1 MPPNKKRTLKEK
13 DKSETGRVRGL
24 RQAGSGYGRK
34 TALLEE
40 AITQMNAGKYGRA
53 SASLKELLAMDPHN
67 MEARRLFAT
76 LHLRLGSLIPAKQ
89 AFDSLIDEAFARQD
103 YWLAESLL
111 REYLAAGPR
120 CVPYLEKLGSIYQD
134 KGQILDAV
142 AEYAK
147 AIDILIEDPD
157 PDDPQYAARLYQQI
171 RNLAPASPPAI
182 RLNRYFDPQTGE
194 LIARPEDVSTHDP
207 SSSDDGFA
215 GDVVGPDDVAV
226 SGEIVDGGGA
236 TVEDG
241 AIDDSFRDATRPQEP
256 PAETIGAETNGAEW
270 LLAPSPDERQST
282 VESELELESASE
294 GHVVEAAFDSESTE
308 SSSLDGATVIDT
320 AAQQLSDEPAGDA
333 LTALSG
339 TAASVPDVTVNGQGE
354 ISCEPVPE
362 VSGLSADS
370 TLALPTDVDH
380 AVEPGTPPPALSDDD
395 LFPSDDLSPP
405 MAEEAVFDAL
415 PSRAAE
421 EPTQSCEHPLSLDDR
436 PSGPATEVWREQA
449 GDADPTV
456 IGMPDT
462 VQELSHADPT
472 EERPA
477 AEVASPTTDEF
488 YAIEQPSGFS
498 IQAETDALASTLEED
513 GPLNESNEADG
524 ASWQDETVRVTSEKA
539 PVPWDQ
545 VPDATIEIPEA
556 QRDEGSVELAV
567 AERIDSSEAPVDSIA
582 AAPSVADDPEPVL
595 EQEIADTGE
604 PPPFAIL
611 SYSSPPEESEEK
623 REGVGEQSCAVIDAP
638 VTDSDAEAS
647 GANEPAFDVSDEDL
661 VDERTSTAA
670 AMIEVPLPP
679 EEETATS
686 TTAGETDQPILVET
700 SVEGGESRDQLE
712 EEESEGAEFE
722 EAVEFPL
729 ESETTPEAPFYGVT
743 EEPAIRGF
751 NDEEAAGKP
760 TDDVVRESPSEPAP
774 RSEGTGAGWRS
785 IRPVDE
791 SPVRSSFEKISSTGK
806 IRPRLPADDQERDT
820 FTSTASAA
828 VDVLF
833 ETAGGSQG
841 GKADTPSP
849 TKRLKTKRPGFSIR
863 IGARVSEWLRSC
875 VSTTSAMVLSLVA
888 SVSLACAVIVLG
900 IVAVGLTW
908 VVMEEAPSPLYQRL
922 TAAPPRTL
930 SDPHMNGY
938 LFLLGFDA
946 PAGQDPIQAGL
957 RLHAERQGANNRERA
972 CLGDQGGSSPTD
984 YAHAS
989 ARVLSGWM
997 RGRDP
1002 VGALKAN
1009 RALLSGWAGQ
1019 GEAMLG
1025 RYKQWQRLPFE
1036 DWGFGLAV
1044 APPCDSITFAHHLYI
1059 AEGFLQQT
1067 DVGLERLEADME
1079 AWRIVLAQAKTLPI
1093 KVLAIQAVRDDATVA
1108 SGLLADP
1115 DFDGKHLGR
1124 LSHLLR
1130 PLNQAELSIRWPMHG
1145 ELAWA
1150 AASYDAQLKAE
1161 TEEAHSFY
1169 ATLVSWFPL
1178 PKQRRLN
1185 GYAAYYDAA
1194 YKAAHEG
1201 RHRGFPKRSEFSRS
1215 PAETMTD
1222 VFANPIENIIGLDPL
1237 PTWDG
1242 YHGMAVDAEAHLRL
1256 AGLQAWIRRGG
1267 ADAELFS
1274 RIAKAGQDF
1283 YDPYTGLPMLVNLNK
1298 GILYSVGHDGKDQD
1312 GDPDYD
1318 VVVAIPASRVSA
1330 LTSASAKP
1338 STTPKPD

>member
-1 MPPNKKRTLKEK
+1 MPPNKKRTVKEK
-13 DKSETGRVRGL
+13 DKSETGHVRGL
-24 RQAGSGYGRK
+24 KQAGSGYGRK

-147 AIDILIEDPD
+147 AIDILMEDPD
-157 PDDPQYAARLYQQI
+157 PDDPQYAARLYRQI

-194 LIARPEDVSTHDP
+194 LIARPGDVSAHD
-207 SSSDDGFA
+207 SSPSDDDFA
-215 GDVVGPDDVAV
+215 GDAAGLDDVPVA
-226 SGEIVDGGGA
+226 GEPLDDDGGA

-241 AIDDSFRDATRPQEP
+241 AIDDGPRDTILPQEP
-256 PAETIGAETNGAEW
+256 PAEINGAEINGAEW
-270 LLAPSPDERQST
+270 LPEPAPGERQST
-282 VESELELESASE
+282 VESDLESESEFELAS
-294 GHVVEAAFDSESTE
+294 HIVEAAFDSESTE
-308 SSSLDGATVIDT
+308 SSWLDGDAVTDT
-320 AAQQLSDEPAGDA
+320 AARRLADEPGGDA

-339 TAASVPDVTVNGQGE
+339 TAVSVPDATVNGHGE
-354 ISCEPVPE
+354 VSCESVPE

-370 TLALPTDVDH
+370 TLALSTDMDH
-380 AVEPGTPPPALSDDD
+380 AVEPGASPPAISDDD
-395 LFPSDDLSPP
+395 LSPSDDLSPP
-405 MAEEAVFDAL
+405 MAEEAALDAL
-415 PSRAAE
+415 PGRMTE
-421 EPTQSCEHPLSLDDR
+421 EPTRPCEHPLSLNDR

-449 GDADPTV
+449 GDAHLTV
-456 IGMPDT
+456 VGMPDT
-462 VQELSHADPT
+462 VQGSSPADQT
-472 EERPA
+472 EEKPA
-477 AEVASPTTDEF
+477 TEVASPTTDEF
-488 YAIEQPSGFS
+488 YAIEQPSGFP
-498 IQAETDALASTLEED
+498 IQPETDALTSILEED
-513 GPLNESNEADG
+513 GLSNESIEADET
-524 ASWQDETVRVTSEKA
+524 SWQDQTVRATSEEA

-556 QRDEGSVELAV
+556 QRDEESVELAV
-567 AERIDSSEAPVDSIA
+567 VEQTDSSEASVDSV
-582 AAPSVADDPEPVL
+582 APSPLMADDPEPVL
-595 EQEIADTGE
+595 EQTIADAGE
-604 PPPFAIL
+604 TPSFAVL
-611 SYSSPPEESEEK
+611 SLPSPPQESEETT
-623 REGVGEQSCAVIDAP
+623 EEMEEQRCAIIDAP
-638 VTDSDAEAS
+638 VTDSDAKETDT
-647 GANEPAFDVSDEDL
+647 NEPAFDVSDENM
-661 VDERTSTAA
+661 VDERVSTTA
-670 AMIEVPLPP
+670 AMIEIPLPP
-679 EEETATS
+679 EEEAATAN
-686 TTAGETDQPILVET
+686 TAGEKDQPVPVEA
-700 SVEGGESRDQLE
+700 SVVSEELRDQLE
-712 EEESEGAEFE
+712 EQESE
-722 EAVEFPL
+722 EAL
-729 ESETTPEAPFYGVT
+729 ESPPESEAAPEPPLSSAT
-743 EEPAIRGF
+743 EEPAIRDFHDG
-751 NDEEAAGKP
+751 EAIGQSP
-760 TDDVVRESPSEPAP
+760 NDVVWESPREPAP
-774 RSEGTGAGWRS
+774 SPQETGTGWRP
-785 IRPVDE
+785 IRPADE
-791 SPVRSSFEKISSTGK
+791 PPVRSSIKRISSTGK
-806 IRPRLPADDQERDT
+806 IQPRLPADNQERNT

-833 ETAGGSQG
+833 ETAGESQS
-841 GKADTPSP
+841 GKADAPSP
-849 TKRLKTKRPGFSIR
+849 TKRLKTKRPGFPSR
-863 IGARVSEWLRSC
+863 IGAHVSEWFRSC
-875 VSTTSAMVLSLVA
+875 VSTTSTMVLFLVA
-888 SVSLACAVIVLG
+888 SVSLACAVVVSG

-908 VVMEEAPSPLYQRL
+908 VVMEEAPSPLYQHL

-957 RLHAERQGANNRERA
+957 RLHAERQGANDRERA
-972 CLGDQGGSSPTD
+972 CLGDRGGSSPTD
-984 YAHAS
+984 HAHAS

-1025 RYKQWQRLPFE
+1025 RYRQWQRLPFE

-1169 ATLVSWFPL
+1169 TTLVSWFPL

-1185 GYAAYYDAA
+1185 GYAAYYDAS

-1215 PAETMTD
+1215 PAETMAD
-1222 VFANPIENIIGLDPL
+1222 VLANPIENIIGLDPL
-1237 PTWDG
+1237 PAWDG

-1298 GILYSVGHDGKDQD
+1298 GVLYSVGHDGKDQD
-1312 GDPDYD
+1312 GDPEYD

>member
-1 MPPNKKRTLKEK
+1 M
-13 DKSETGRVRGL
+13 RGL
-24 RQAGSGYGRK
+24 KQAGSGYGRK
-34 TALLEE
+34 TDLLEE

-147 AIDILIEDPD
+147 AIDILMEDPD
-157 PDDPQYAARLYQQI
+157 PDDPRYAARLYQQI
-171 RNLAPASPPAI
+171 RNLAPASSPAI

-194 LIARPEDVSTHDP
+194 LIARPEDVSMHDP
-207 SSSDDGFA
+207 SSSDDGLA

-226 SGEIVDGGGA
+226 TGEIVDAGEIVDSGGA

-241 AIDDSFRDATRPQEP
+241 AIDDGFRDATRPQEP
-256 PAETIGAETNGAEW
+256 PAERNGAETNGAEW
-270 LLAPSPDERQST
+270 LPDPLPGERQST
-282 VESELELESASE
+282 VESELESESESESE
-294 GHVVEAAFDSESTE
+294 GHIVETAFDSESTE
-308 SSSLDGATVIDT
+308 SSSLDGATVTDR
-320 AAQQLSDEPAGDA
+320 AARWLSDEPAGDVP
-333 LTALSG
+333 TVLSG
-339 TAASVPDVTVNGQGE
+339 ATTCVPDVIVNGQGE

-380 AVEPGTPPPALSDDD
+380 AVEPGTPPPTLSDDD
-395 LFPSDDLSPP
+395 LSPSDDLSPP
-405 MAEEAVFDAL
+405 MAEEAVLDAL
-415 PSRAAE
+415 PSHVAE
-421 EPTQSCEHPLSLDDR
+421 EPTQPCEQLLGPDDR
-436 PSGPATEVWREQA
+436 PSRPATEVWREQV
-449 GDADPTV
+449 GDADPTMV
-456 IGMPDT
+456 GTLDT
-462 VQELSHADPT
+462 VQELSPADQT

-477 AEVASPTTDEF
+477 AEVASPTTDEL
-488 YAIEQPSGFS
+488 YAIEQPPGFS
-498 IQAETDALASTLEED
+498 IRPETDALASMMLEED
-513 GPLNESNEADG
+513 GLSNESNEADG
-524 ASWQDETVRVTSEKA
+524 ESWQDETVRVTSEEA
-539 PVPWDQ
+539 PVPWDH

-556 QRDEGSVELAV
+556 QRDEGAVELAV
-567 AERIDSSEAPVDSIA
+567 AERIDSSETPVDSMA

-595 EQEIADTGE
+595 EQEIADTGGT
-604 PPPFAIL
+604 PSFAIL
-611 SYSSPPEESEEK
+611 SFLSPSQESEEG
-623 REGVGEQSCAVIDAP
+623 REGMEEQSCVTLDAP
-638 VTDSDAEAS
+638 VTDS
-647 GANEPAFDVSDEDL
+647 GANETDTNKPVFDVFDEGV
-661 VDERTSTAA
+661 VDERASTAA
-670 AMIEVPLPP
+670 VAVEVPMPS
-679 EEETATS
+679 EEEAATS
-686 TTAGETDQPILVET
+686 NTAGGTDQPILVET
-700 SVEGGESRDQLE
+700 LVEGGESREQLE
-712 EEESEGAEFE
+712 EEESE
-722 EAVEFPL
+722 EAVESPL
-729 ESETTPEAPFYGVT
+729 ESETAPEAPFYGVT
-743 EEPAIRGF
+743 EEPAIQDF

-760 TDDVVRESPSEPAP
+760 PDDVARELPSEPAP
-774 RSEGTGAGWRS
+774 RAEETAAGWRP

-791 SPVRSSFEKISSTGK
+791 PPVRSSFEKISSTGK
-806 IRPRLPADDQERDT
+806 IQPRLPANDQERST
-820 FTSTASAA
+820 FTSTASTAI
-828 VDVLF
+828 DVLF
-833 ETAGGSQG
+833 EAAGESQS
-841 GKADTPSP
+841 GKAEVPSP
-849 TKRLKTKRPGFSIR
+849 TKRIKTKRPGFLSR
-863 IGARVSEWLRSC
+863 VGAQVSEWLRSC

-888 SVSLACAVIVLG
+888 LVSLACVAVVLG

-908 VVMEEAPSPLYQRL
+908 VAMEEAPSPLYQRL

-938 LFLLGFDA
+938 LLLLGFDA

-972 CLGDQGGSSPTD
+972 CFGDQDGLPPTD
-984 YAHAS
+984 HGHAS

-997 RGRDP
+997 RGKDP

-1009 RALLSGWAGQ
+1009 RALLNGWVGQ

-1025 RYKQWQRLPFE
+1025 RYRQWQRLPFE
-1036 DWGFGLAV
+1036 DWGFGSAV

-1067 DVGLERLEADME
+1067 DVGIERLEADME

-1115 DFDGKHLGR
+1115 DFDANHVGR

-1130 PLNQAELSIRWPMHG
+1130 PLSQAELSIRWPMHS

-1150 AASYDAQLKAE
+1150 AASYDAQLQAE
-1161 TEEAHSFY
+1161 TEDAHSFY
-1169 ATLVSWFPL
+1169 ASLVSRFPL

-1194 YKAAHEG
+1194 YKMANEG
-1201 RHRGFPKRSEFSRS
+1201 RRRGFPKRSEFSRS
-1215 PAETMTD
+1215 PAETMAD
-1222 VFANPIENIIGLDPL
+1222 VLANPIENIIGLDPL
-1237 PTWDG
+1237 PAWDG
-1242 YHGMAVDAEAHLRL
+1242 YHGMAVD
-1256 AGLQAWIRRGG
+1256 
-1267 ADAELFS
+1267 
-1274 RIAKAGQDF
+1274 
-1283 YDPYTGLPMLVNLNK
+1283 
-1298 GILYSVGHDGKDQD
+1298 
-1312 GDPDYD
+1312 
-1318 VVVAIPASRVSA
+1318 
-1330 LTSASAKP
+1330 
-1338 STTPKPD
+1338 

>member
-1 MPPNKKRTLKEK
+1 M
-13 DKSETGRVRGL
+13 RGL
-24 RQAGSGYGRK
+24 KQAGSGYGRK

-147 AIDILIEDPD
+147 AIDILMEDPD

-171 RNLAPASPPAI
+171 KNLVPASPPAI

-194 LIARPEDVSTHDP
+194 LIARPEDVSMHDP
-207 SSSDDGFA
+207 SSSDDGFT
-215 GDVVGPDDVAV
+215 GDVVGLDDVPV
-226 SGEIVDGGGA
+226 TGETLDDDGGA

-241 AIDDSFRDATRPQEP
+241 ATDDGPRDAILPQEP
-256 PAETIGAETNGAEW
+256 PAEINGAETNGAEW
-270 LLAPSPDERQST
+270 LPESAPGEKQST
-282 VESELELESASE
+282 VEPESESESESGSEPELELDSHIA
-294 GHVVEAAFDSESTE
+294 EAAFDSESTE
-308 SSSLDGATVIDT
+308 SSSLDKDAVTDT
-320 AAQQLSDEPAGDA
+320 AAQRLADEPGGDA

-339 TAASVPDVTVNGQGE
+339 TAVSVPDATVNGHGE
-354 ISCEPVPE
+354 VSCESVPE
-362 VSGLSADS
+362 ASGLSTDS

-380 AVEPGTPPPALSDDD
+380 TVEPGAPPPALSDND
-395 LFPSDDLSPP
+395 LSPSDDLSP
-405 MAEEAVFDAL
+405 
-415 PSRAAE
+415 STAAE
-421 EPTQSCEHPLSLDDR
+421 ETALDAPSGRTTEEPTRPSEHPSSPDDCQTD
-436 PSGPATEVWREQA
+436 PVTEVWREQVD
-449 GDADPTV
+449 DADPAMV
-456 IGMPDT
+456 GMPDT
-462 VQELSHADPT
+462 VRESSAADQI

-477 AEVASPTTDEF
+477 TEATSPTADEF
-488 YAIEQPSGFS
+488 YAVEQPSGFS
-498 IQAETDALASTLEED
+498 IRAEADALASPVEEN
-513 GPLNESNEADG
+513 GLSNESNEADG
-524 ASWQDETVRVTSEKA
+524 ASWQDETVRAASEEA

-556 QRDEGSVELAV
+556 QRDEESVELAV
-567 AERIDSSEAPVDSIA
+567 VEQIDSSEASVDSV
-582 AAPSVADDPEPVL
+582 APSPLMADDPEPVL
-595 EQEIADTGE
+595 EQATADVGE
-604 PPPFAIL
+604 APSFAVL
-611 SYSSPPEESEEK
+611 SLLSPPQESEETT
-623 REGVGEQSCAVIDAP
+623 EETEEQRCAIIDAP
-638 VTDSDAEAS
+638 VIDSGEEES
-647 GANEPAFDVSDEDL
+647 GADEPAFDVSDEDR
-661 VDERTSTAA
+661 VDERASTAD
-670 AMIEVPLPP
+670 AMIEVPPP
-679 EEETATS
+679 EEEAATS
-686 TTAGETDQPILVET
+686 NTADETDQPVLAET
-700 SVEGGESRDQLE
+700 PVEGGKSSDQLE
-712 EEESEGAEFE
+712 GEESEETVASPLAS
-722 EAVEFPL
+722 EAVSEPPL
-729 ESETTPEAPFYGVT
+729 SSAT
-743 EEPAIRGF
+743 EGLTIRDL

-760 TDDVVRESPSEPAP
+760 PGDLVRESSSEPAP
-774 RSEGTGAGWRS
+774 RAEETAASRRP

-791 SPVRSSFEKISSTGK
+791 PMVRSSIETISSTGK
-806 IRPRLPADDQERDT
+806 IRSRLPADDQERNT

-833 ETAGGSQG
+833 ETAGESQS
-841 GKADTPSP
+841 GKAGAPSP
-849 TKRLKTKRPGFSIR
+849 TKRLKTKRPGFPSR
-863 IGARVSEWLRSC
+863 IGAQVSEWFRSC
-875 VSTTSAMVLSLVA
+875 VSTTSAMVLFLVA
-888 SVSLACAVIVLG
+888 SVSLACAVVVSG

-908 VVMEEAPSPLYQRL
+908 VVMEEAPSPLYQHL

-957 RLHAERQGANNRERA
+957 RLHAERQGANSRERA
-972 CLGDQGGSSPTD
+972 CLGDQGGSSPID
-984 YAHAS
+984 HAHAS

-1025 RYKQWQRLPFE
+1025 RYRQWQRLPFE

-1067 DVGLERLEADME
+1067 DVGIERLEADME
-1079 AWRIVLAQAKTLPI
+1079 AWRIVLAQAKTLPV

-1115 DFDGKHLGR
+1115 DFDGKHVGR

-1185 GYAAYYDAA
+1185 GYAVYYDAS
-1194 YKAAHEG
+1194 YKAANEG

-1222 VFANPIENIIGLDPL
+1222 VLANPIENIIGLDPL
-1237 PTWDG
+1237 PAWDG

-1298 GILYSVGHDGKDQD
+1298 GVLYSVGHDGKDQD
-1312 GDPDYD
+1312 GDPEHD
-1318 VVVAIPASRVSA
+1318 VVVAIPATRASA

>member
-1 MPPNKKRTLKEK
+1 MPPNKKRTVKEK

-24 RQAGSGYGRK
+24 KQAGSGYGRK

-147 AIDILIEDPD
+147 AIDILMEDPD
-157 PDDPQYAARLYQQI
+157 PEDPQYAARLYQQI

-194 LIARPEDVSTHDP
+194 LIARPEDVCVHDP
-207 SSSDDGFA
+207 LPSGDGFA
-215 GDVVGPDDVAV
+215 GDVVGLDDVAV
-226 SGEIVDGGGA
+226 ADETADDGNA

-241 AIDDSFRDATRPQEP
+241 AIDDGPRDAILPQEP
-256 PAETIGAETNGAEW
+256 PAETNGAEW
-270 LLAPSPDERQST
+270 LPEPAPGERQST
-282 VESELELESASE
+282 VEPELESESELELDSY
-294 GHVVEAAFDSESTE
+294 VVEAASDSESTG
-308 SSSLDGATVIDT
+308 SSSLDGEAVTDT
-320 AAQQLSDEPAGDA
+320 AAQRLADEPGGDA
-333 LTALSG
+333 LTALFG
-339 TAASVPDVTVNGQGE
+339 TAVSVPDATVNEHGE
-354 ISCEPVPE
+354 VSCEPVPE
-362 VSGLSADS
+362 VSGLSTDS
-370 TLALPTDVDH
+370 TFALPADADHTVD
-380 AVEPGTPPPALSDDD
+380 PGTSPPALSDND
-395 LFPSDDLSPP
+395 LSPSDDLSPP
-405 MAEEAVFDAL
+405 TAEETAL
-415 PSRAAE
+415 DVLSSRTTE
-421 EPTQSCEHPLSLDDR
+421 EPTRPCEHPY
-436 PSGPATEVWREQA
+436 
-449 GDADPTV
+449 
-456 IGMPDT
+456 T
-462 VQELSHADPT
+462 VQESSAADQT

-477 AEVASPTTDEF
+477 TEAASPTADEF
-488 YAIEQPSGFS
+488 YAIEQPSDFS
-498 IQAETDALASTLEED
+498 IRPEASTLASTLEED
-513 GPLNESNEADG
+513 GLPNEANEADG
-524 ASWQDETVRVTSEKA
+524 VSWQDETVRAVSEEA

-556 QRDEGSVELAV
+556 QRDEGAADLAV
-567 AERIDSSEAPVDSIA
+567 AERIDSSETPGDSV
-582 AAPSVADDPEPVL
+582 AAPSVADDPKPVL
-595 EQEIADTGE
+595 EQAIADAGE
-604 PPPFAIL
+604 TPSFAVL
-611 SYSSPPEESEEK
+611 SLPSPPQESEETTEET
-623 REGVGEQSCAVIDAP
+623 EGQRCAILDAP
-638 VTDSDAEAS
+638 VTDSGAEES
-647 GANEPAFDVSDEDL
+647 GANEPALDVSDEDMG
-661 VDERTSTAA
+661 DERASTAA

-679 EEETATS
+679 EEEAATS
-686 TTAGETDQPILVET
+686 NMAGETDQPVLVET
-700 SVEGGESRDQLE
+700 PVESEESRDQLE
-712 EEESEGAEFE
+712 EQESE
-722 EAVEFPL
+722 EAL
-729 ESETTPEAPFYGVT
+729 ESPPESEAAPEPPLYGAT
-743 EEPAIRGF
+743 EEPATRDF
-751 NDEEAAGKP
+751 HDEEAAWEP
-760 TDDVVRESPSEPAP
+760 PNDVVRGSPSEPAP
-774 RSEGTGAGWRS
+774 SPEETGAGWRP
-785 IRPVDE
+785 IRPADE
-791 SPVRSSFEKISSTGK
+791 PPIRSSIETISSTGK
-806 IRPRLPADDQERDT
+806 IQPRLPADDQECNT
-820 FTSTASAA
+820 FTSAASAA

-833 ETAGGSQG
+833 ETAGESQS
-841 GKADTPSP
+841 GKADAPSP
-849 TKRLKTKRPGFSIR
+849 TKRFKTKRPGFPSR

-875 VSTTSAMVLSLVA
+875 VSTTSAMVLFLVA
-888 SVSLACAVIVLG
+888 SVSLACAVVVSG

-908 VVMEEAPSPLYQRL
+908 VVMEEAPSPLYQHL

-972 CLGDQGGSSPTD
+972 CLGDQGGSSPID
-984 YAHAS
+984 HAHAS

-1025 RYKQWQRLPFE
+1025 RYRQWQRLPFE

-1067 DVGLERLEADME
+1067 DVGIERLEADME

-1115 DFDGKHLGR
+1115 DFDAKHVGR

-1130 PLNQAELSIRWPMHG
+1130 PLSQAELSIRWPMHG
-1145 ELAWA
+1145 ELARA

-1185 GYAAYYDAA
+1185 GYAAYYDAS
-1194 YKAAHEG
+1194 YKTANEG

-1215 PAETMTD
+1215 PAETMAD
-1222 VFANPIENIIGLDPL
+1222 VLANPIENIIGLDPL
-1237 PTWDG
+1237 PAWDG

-1256 AGLQAWIRRGG
+1256 ASLQAWIRRGG

-1274 RIAKAGQDF
+1274 RIAKAGQNF

-1298 GILYSVGHDGKDQD
+1298 GVLYSVGHDGKDQD
-1312 GDPDYD
+1312 GDPEYD
-1318 VVVAIPASRVSA
+1318 VVVAIPATRASA

-1338 STTPKPD
+1338 SFSSKPD